1 MRCQRHCMAVSDVRI
16 ARGGARCWGTR
27 RARQA
32 RRTNTFT
39 RRCSLRGKYVVR
51 DAKGQMIS
59 VRYDELA
66 PMLLNEVQQQAAE
79 IRELKAAV
87 HALEA
92 GQHN

>member
-1 MRCQRHCMAVSDVRI
+1 
-16 ARGGARCWGTR
+16 
-27 RARQA
+27 
-32 RRTNTFT
+32 
-39 RRCSLRGKYVVR
+39 
-51 DAKGQMIS
+51 MIS

-87 HALEA
+87 HSLEA